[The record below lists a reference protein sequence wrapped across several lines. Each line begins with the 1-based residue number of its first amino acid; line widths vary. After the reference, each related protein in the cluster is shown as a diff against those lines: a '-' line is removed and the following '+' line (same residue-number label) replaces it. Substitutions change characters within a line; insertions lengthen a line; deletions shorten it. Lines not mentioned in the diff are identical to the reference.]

1 MEIRERIILNYIEG
15 YNSFDSQKMVKDF
28 SENFV
33 FENIQDGKV
42 TMTLKG
48 VQEFLNQAEAAK
60 NNFSKRKQT
69 IISIVHQSDYSEILI
84 DYYAVLACDL
94 PNGLKKRQELRL
106 KGKSRFHFQDGKIVK
121 LIDES

>member
-28 SENFV
+28 SENII

-42 TMTLKG
+42 TMKLKG
-48 VQEFLNQAEAAK
+48 FQEFLSQAEAAK
-60 NNFSKRKQT
+60 NYFSKRKQT
-69 IISIVHQSDYSEILI
+69 IISIDHQSDYSETLI
-84 DYYAVLACDL
+84 DYHAVLACDL
-94 PNGLKKRQELRL
+94 PNGLKKGEELRL
-106 KGKSRFHFQDGKIVK
+106 KGKSRFHFQDGKILK